1 MRALSLFFFIILTL
15 SVSGQNSKTLFTKA
29 TSPAVAGFSEERIKR
44 IDQTLQSWIDQKQMN
59 GCVAFISKN
68 GKIVYN
74 KAFGYDNMEKGTPM
88 RTDHIF
94 RIMSQS
100 KAITSVAIMMLFEEG
115 KVLLNDPISKFI
127 PEFKNPQVIKS
138 FNLKDTSWVAEPA
151 KREITIKDLL
161 THTSGL
167 GYAQIGSAEA
177 KAMYHKYQVP
187 GGIAFHGMVLG
198 DAMKRL
204 GKLPLFHQPG
214 EKYTYGLNND
224 VLGYVVEVAS
234 GMSFDKFL
242 RTRLF
247 EPLGMKDTYFYIP
260 KDKQNR
266 LVSAYHQYAE
276 GLTMMPEKMTI
287 VEDVY
292 RDYPNLDGT
301 YFSGG
306 AGLSSTIYDYA
317 LFLQMLLN
325 GGSYNGKQFLSRAT
339 VRMMISNQLEESV
352 IGADDF
358 GLGFGLTNE
367 KEASSTPLS
376 EGSFEWGGM
385 FATTY
390 WADPKEGIVALIFRN
405 IWPSTFDAATR
416 FKILT
421 YQALAD

>member
-1 MRALSLFFFIILTL
+1 MRALSLFFFIVLTL

-376 EGSFEWGGM
+376 
-385 FATTY
+385 T
-390 WADPKEGIVALIFRN
+390 
-405 IWPSTFDAATR
+405 
-416 FKILT
+416 
-421 YQALAD
+421 

>member
-1 MRALSLFFFIILTL
+1 MRALSLFFFIVLTL

-376 EGSFEWGGM
+376 VGSFEWGGM

>member
-1 MRALSLFFFIILTL
+1 MRTLSLSILMML
-15 SVSGQNSKTLFTKA
+15 SFSVNSQTSKTVFTKA
-29 TSPAVAGFSEERIKR
+29 TSPASAGFSEERIKR

-74 KAFGYDNMEKGTPM
+74 KAFGYDNLEKGTPM

-115 KVLLNDPISKFI
+115 KVLLNDPVSKFI

-138 FNLKDTSWVAEPA
+138 FNIKDTSWVAEPA

-177 KAMYHKYQVP
+177 KAMYHKFQVP
-187 GGIAFHGMVLG
+187 GGIAIHGMVLG

-234 GMSFDKFL
+234 GM
-242 RTRLF
+242 
-247 EPLGMKDTYFYIP
+247 
-260 KDKQNR
+260 
-266 LVSAYHQYAE
+266 
-276 GLTMMPEKMTI
+276 
-287 VEDVY
+287 
-292 RDYPNLDGT
+292 
-301 YFSGG
+301 
-306 AGLSSTIYDYA
+306 
-317 LFLQMLLN
+317 
-325 GGSYNGKQFLSRAT
+325 
-339 VRMMISNQLEESV
+339 
-352 IGADDF
+352 
-358 GLGFGLTNE
+358 
-367 KEASSTPLS
+367 
-376 EGSFEWGGM
+376 
-385 FATTY
+385 
-390 WADPKEGIVALIFRN
+390 
-405 IWPSTFDAATR
+405 
-416 FKILT
+416 
-421 YQALAD
+421 

>member
-1 MRALSLFFFIILTL
+1 MRAISFSFLFILSI
-15 SVSGQNSKTLFTKA
+15 SVNSQTSKTVFTKA
-29 TSPAVAGFSEERIKR
+29 PSAAAAGFSEERIKR
-44 IDQTLQSWIDQKQMN
+44 IDETIQGWVDAKQMN
-59 GCVAFISKN
+59 GCVAFIAKN

-74 KAFGYDNMEKGTPM
+74 KAFGYDHLEKKTPM

-94 RIMSQS
+94 RIMSQT
-100 KAITSVAIMMLFEEG
+100 KAITSVAIMMLYEEG
-115 KVLLNDPISKFI
+115 KVLLTDPVSKFI
-127 PEFKNPQVIKS
+127 PEFKNPQVIQS
-138 FNLKDTSWVAEPA
+138 FNLSDTTWVAVPA

-167 GYAQIGSAEA
+167 GYAQIGSNEA
-177 KAMYHKYQVP
+177 KAMYHKYQIP
-187 GGIAFHGMVLG
+187 GGIAFHTMVLA

-224 VLGYVVEVAS
+224 VLGYIVEVAS
-234 GMSFDKFL
+234 GMSFDSFL

-247 EPLGMKDTYFYIP
+247 EPLGMHDTYFYLP
-260 KDKQNR
+260 KKKQKR
-266 LVSAYHQYAE
+266 LVHAYHQDAK
-276 GLTMMPEKMTI
+276 GLSMMAEKMTI
-287 VEDVY
+287 VEEVY
-292 RDYPNLDGT
+292 RDYPNMDGT
-301 YFSGG
+301 YLSGG

-317 LFLQMLLN
+317 LFMQMLLN

-339 VRMMISNQLEESV
+339 VRMMISNQLDEAV
-352 IGADDF
+352 LNADDF

-367 KEASSTPLS
+367 KEAASTPLS
-376 EGSFEWGGM
+376 VGSFEWGGM

-390 WADPKEGIVALIFRN
+390 WADPKEGIVGLIFRN

>member
-1 MRALSLFFFIILTL
+1 MRALSLFFFIVLTL

-138 FNLKDTSWVAEPA
+138 FNLKDTSWIAEPA

-352 IGADDF
+352 MGADDF

-376 EGSFEWGGM
+376 VGSFEWGGM

>member
-1 MRALSLFFFIILTL
+1 L

-376 EGSFEWGGM
+376 VGSFEWGGM

>member
-1 MRALSLFFFIILTL
+1 MRALSLFFFIVLTL

>member
-376 EGSFEWGGM
+376 VGSFEWGGM

>member
-1 MRALSLFFFIILTL
+1 MRALSILFFLTL
-15 SVSGQNSKTLFTKA
+15 SISVNSQTAKTVFTKA
-29 TSPAVAGFSEERIKR
+29 TNSAAAGFSEERLKR
-44 IDQTLQSWIDQKQMN
+44 IDQNLQSWIDQKQMN
-59 GCVAFISKN
+59 GCVAFIAKN

-74 KAFGYDNMEKGTPM
+74 KAFGYDNIDKKTPM

-100 KAITSVAIMMLFEEG
+100 KAITSVAIMMLMEEG
-115 KVLLNDPISKFI
+115 KLMLNDPVSKFI
-127 PEFKNPQVIKS
+127 PEFKNPQVIAS
-138 FNLKDTSWVAEPA
+138 FNITDTTWTSVPA

-167 GYAQIGSAEA
+167 GYAQIGSNEA
-177 KAMYHKYQVP
+177 KAMYHKYEVP
-187 GGIAFHGMVLG
+187 GGIAFHNWVLG
-198 DAMKRL
+198 DAIKRL

-224 VLGYVVEVAS
+224 VLGYVVEVCS
-234 GMSFDKFL
+234 GMSFDTFL

-247 EPLGMKDTYFYIP
+247 EPLGMNDTYFYLP
-260 KDKQNR
+260 KAKQNR
-266 LVSAYHQYAE
+266 LVSVYQQNAN
-276 GLTMMPEKMTI
+276 GLTMMPEKLNI

-292 RDYPNLDGT
+292 RDYPNMDGT
-301 YFSGG
+301 YYSGG

-317 LFLQMLLN
+317 VFLQMLLN
-325 GGSYNGKQFLSRAT
+325 GGTYNGKQILSRNS
-339 VRMMISNQLEESV
+339 VRMMTSNQLEEAV

-367 KEASSTPLS
+367 KEAASTPLNV
-376 EGSFEWGGM
+376 GSFEWGGM
-385 FATTY
+385 FATHY
-390 WADPKEGIVALIFRN
+390 WVDPKEGIVGLVFRN
-405 IWPSTFDAATR
+405 IWPTSFDANNR

>member
-1 MRALSLFFFIILTL
+1 
-15 SVSGQNSKTLFTKA
+15 
-29 TSPAVAGFSEERIKR
+29 
-44 IDQTLQSWIDQKQMN
+44 
-59 GCVAFISKN
+59 
-68 GKIVYN
+68 
-74 KAFGYDNMEKGTPM
+74 
-88 RTDHIF
+88 
-94 RIMSQS
+94 
-100 KAITSVAIMMLFEEG
+100 
-115 KVLLNDPISKFI
+115 
-127 PEFKNPQVIKS
+127 
-138 FNLKDTSWVAEPA
+138 
-151 KREITIKDLL
+151 
-161 THTSGL
+161 
-167 GYAQIGSAEA
+167 
-177 KAMYHKYQVP
+177 
-187 GGIAFHGMVLG
+187 
-198 DAMKRL
+198 
-204 GKLPLFHQPG
+204 
-214 EKYTYGLNND
+214 
-224 VLGYVVEVAS
+224 
-234 GMSFDKFL
+234 
-242 RTRLF
+242 TRLF

-376 EGSFEWGGM
+376 VGSFEWGGM

>member
-1 MRALSLFFFIILTL
+1 MRALSLFFFIVLTL

-214 EKYTYGLNND
+214 EKYTYGLNN
-224 VLGYVVEVAS
+224 
-234 GMSFDKFL
+234 
-242 RTRLF
+242 
-247 EPLGMKDTYFYIP
+247 
-260 KDKQNR
+260 
-266 LVSAYHQYAE
+266 
-276 GLTMMPEKMTI
+276 
-287 VEDVY
+287 
-292 RDYPNLDGT
+292 
-301 YFSGG
+301 
-306 AGLSSTIYDYA
+306 
-317 LFLQMLLN
+317 
-325 GGSYNGKQFLSRAT
+325 
-339 VRMMISNQLEESV
+339 
-352 IGADDF
+352 
-358 GLGFGLTNE
+358 
-367 KEASSTPLS
+367 
-376 EGSFEWGGM
+376 
-385 FATTY
+385 
-390 WADPKEGIVALIFRN
+390 
-405 IWPSTFDAATR
+405 
-416 FKILT
+416 
-421 YQALAD
+421 

>member
-1 MRALSLFFFIILTL
+1 MRAFIFSFLCIVTI
-15 SVSGQNSKTLFTKA
+15 SVNSQTSKTVFTKA
-29 TSPAVAGFSEERIKR
+29 PSAAAAGFSEERIKR

-115 KVLLNDPISKFI
+115 KVLLTDPVSKFI

-138 FNLKDTSWVAEPA
+138 FNLKDTTWVAEPA

-167 GYAQIGSAEA
+167 GYAQIGSSEA

-187 GGIAFHGMVLG
+187 GGIAFHEGVLG

-234 GMSFDKFL
+234 GMPFDKFL
-242 RTRLF
+242 QTRLF

-260 KDKQNR
+260 KAKHNR
-266 LVSAYHQYAE
+266 LVSAYHQDAK
-276 GLTMMPEKMTI
+276 GLTMMPEKMKI

-292 RDYPNLDGT
+292 RDYPTLEGT

-317 LFLQMLLN
+317 LFMQMLLN
-325 GGSYNGKQFLSRAT
+325 GGTYNGKQFLSRTT
-339 VRMMISNQLEESV
+339 VRMMTSNQLEEAV

-367 KEASSTPLS
+367 KEAASTPLS
-376 EGSFEWGGM
+376 VGSFEWGGM

-390 WADPKEGIVALIFRN
+390 WADPKEGIVGLIFRN
-405 IWPSTFDAATR
+405 IWPSTFDAANR
-416 FKILT
+416 FKALT